1 MSGDAPA
8 PAAAYEHG
16 GGYRADP
23 DGLVLRRF
31 LIGVAIVAAQFVATE
46 INAGFWWGA
55 VVAAGWIGYE
65 LVQRRPQRVRDAIPF
80 LLVAAYFGA
89 SLFVR
94 LDPAAP
100 SRAPQLIRD
109 AAALIFFIGGVAASA
124 RFLMTRW
131 YDEDAL
137 AEEFGA
143 DQGYIAKPERVPVR
157 VKAAV
162 QILFFAVALAV
173 FSFFYLKS
181 LFFPE

>member
-16 GGYRADP
+16 GGYKADP

-46 INAGFWWGA
+46 LNAGLWWGA
-55 VVAAGWIGYE
+55 AAAAGWIGYE
-65 LVQRRPQRVRDAIPF
+65 LLQRRPQRVRDAIPF

-89 SLFVR
+89 SFFVR
-94 LDPAAP
+94 LDPAQP
-100 SRAPQLIRD
+100 SRAAQLIRD
-109 AAALIFFIGGVAASA
+109 GAALIFFIGGVAASA
-124 RFLMTRW
+124 RFLITRW

-143 DQGYIAKPERVPVR
+143 EQGYTAARPRVPVR
-157 VKAAV
+157 VRAAL
-162 QILFFAVALAV
+162 QILILAAALAV
-173 FSFFYLKS
+173 FASFYLKS